1 MVLFC
6 RKSDKNCAE
15 SLGLLVIKNEIV
27 TPDGSYLDAA
37 AVKVGQFGL
46 MIMTSMD
53 INASGSRMSTGS
65 GAMTEEDSPLCS
77 PAAPP
82 EDGENDLRGPRGG
95 VALSCLRLSA
105 PWAWR
110 EARARLI
117 SAGDVVKSILLL
129 LVLFRGSAGGPGDPG
144 ETGDTGSLPFR
155 LPLTL
160 STIT

>member
-1 MVLFC
+1 
-6 RKSDKNCAE
+6 
-15 SLGLLVIKNEIV
+15 
-27 TPDGSYLDAA
+27 
-37 AVKVGQFGL
+37 
-46 MIMTSMD
+46 MTSMD

-65 GAMTEEDSPLCS
+65 GAMTDEESPLCS

-117 SAGDVVKSILLL
+117 SAGDVVKSILL
-129 LVLFRGSAGGPGDPG
+129 VFRGSGGPGDPG

>member
-1 MVLFC
+1 M
-6 RKSDKNCAE
+6 NAT
-15 SLGLLVIKNEIV
+15 N
-27 TPDGSYLDAA
+27 YLDAA

-65 GAMTEEDSPLCS
+65 GDMTEVSPLCS

-95 VALSCLRLSA
+95 VALSCCLRLSA

-117 SAGDVVKSILLL
+117 SAGDVVKSL
-129 LVLFRGSAGGPGDPG
+129 LVFRGSGGPGDPG